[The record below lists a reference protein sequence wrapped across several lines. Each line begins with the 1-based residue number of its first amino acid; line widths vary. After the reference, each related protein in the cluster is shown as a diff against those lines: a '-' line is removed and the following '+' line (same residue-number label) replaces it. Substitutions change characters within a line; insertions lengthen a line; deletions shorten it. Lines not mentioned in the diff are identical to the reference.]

1 MIISIAG
8 GALGTEKR
16 NVRSPMI
23 HLFDLNLIVF
33 SIFFVLN
40 FVNFLCGGG
49 EGEGEGRFHVRDSSS
64 SSLTRSTREDGLV
77 ICAAESAESFRFSAR
92 ITSNE

>member
-49 EGEGEGRFHVRDSSS
+49 GGEGRFHVRDSSS